1 MISFFR
7 RILECEMKSKWIRSI
22 VILIKLELHIFLL
35 IIIFVCNYITFPR
48 AFLVITREKRYLN
61 GTIPFTPITLSLSIS
76 IPLSFLPFATCKT
89 SNNTKV
95 SWTTFL
101 QIYFCC
107 LVLESFIL
115 QFVSIKFFKRNLVK
129 TTIYDTIKKNDINRC
144 TIHKIHN

>member
-61 GTIPFTPITLSLSIS
+61 GTIPFTPITLDFYSSL
-76 IPLSFLPFATCKT
+76 LSPFRYMQ
-89 SNNTKV
+89 N
-95 SWTTFL
+95 
-101 QIYFCC
+101 
-107 LVLESFIL
+107 
-115 QFVSIKFFKRNLVK
+115 
-129 TTIYDTIKKNDINRC
+129 
-144 TIHKIHN
+144 